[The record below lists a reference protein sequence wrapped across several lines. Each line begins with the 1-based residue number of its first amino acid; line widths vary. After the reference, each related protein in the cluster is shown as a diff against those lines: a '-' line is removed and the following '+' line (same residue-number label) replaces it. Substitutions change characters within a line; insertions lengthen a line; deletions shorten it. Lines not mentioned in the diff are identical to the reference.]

1 VQHDQRQRQEKHA
14 AQNITQDECPGHAGR
29 AGGEEEA
36 GSSENEEA
44 AIDVEDRV
52 ALLAVVDKPPESHQL
67 QYRGQQ
73 EAGCQEQAEAESLG
87 FGRQQGTPQRLG
99 EPAPDSPRNRRYR
112 QR

>member
-1 VQHDQRQRQEKHA
+1 VQNDEGQRQEKHA
-14 AQNITQDECPGHAGR
+14 AQYIAQDEDPGCAGR

-36 GSSENEEA
+36 GSGENQES
-44 AIDVEDRV
+44 AIDIEDRV
-52 ALLAVVDKPPESHQL
+52 ALLAVIYKPLERQQL
-67 QYRGQQ
+67 QHRGHH
-73 EAGCQEQAEAESLG
+73 EARGQEQAEVERLR